1 MSNTGG
7 STTTPGGADDTFASS
22 KVVTTVFEDILGAV
36 HDGTLQPG
44 DRVSDG
50 DIAQRLGVSRTPVRE
65 ALQRLRDIGIIEASA
80 SRFTRIAVV
89 SPQQTA
95 DAMVVFV
102 ALYGALVRETVPL
115 VTPDVV
121 AAMQVDH
128 EHFLEHLA
136 VPDAGKL
143 ATANADFFAHLPR
156 LSANPALQRGITS
169 VVHQIRLGGQ
179 HLPAY
184 IDIRA
189 LAQAQ
194 GLLIAASRDHDLAA
208 AQQAMRMLGL
218 IEVPLVDPDEPK

>member
-1 MSNTGG
+1 MSNIGG
-7 STTTPGGADDTFASS
+7 SADVTFASS
-22 KVVTTVFEDILGAV
+22 KVVTTVYDDILGAV

-44 DRVSDG
+44 DRVSDAE
-50 DIAQRLGVSRTPVRE
+50 IAQRLGVSRTPVRE

-95 DAMVVFV
+95 DAMVVWV
-102 ALYGALVRETVPL
+102 ALFGAVVVETIGL
-115 VTPDVV
+115 VTSEVV

-128 EHFLEHLA
+128 ERFLQHLA
-136 VPDAGKL
+136 VPDPQKL
-143 ATANADFFAHLPR
+143 ATANGDFFAHLPR
-156 LSANPALQRGITS
+156 LSANPALQRGINS
-169 VVHQIRLGGQ
+169 VVHQIQLGGQ

-194 GLLIAASRDHDLAA
+194 ALLIAASRDHDLVAA
-208 AQQAMRMLGL
+208 RARCACSGSSRCR
-218 IEVPLVDPDEPK
+218 